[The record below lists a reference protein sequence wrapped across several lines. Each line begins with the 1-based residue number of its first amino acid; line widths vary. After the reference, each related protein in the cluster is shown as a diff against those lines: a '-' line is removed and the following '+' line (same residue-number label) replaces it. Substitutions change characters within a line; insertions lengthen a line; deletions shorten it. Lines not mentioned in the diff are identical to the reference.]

1 MENGNVELGLLDPE
15 TQELVSYIMDLIP
28 EQDHKGLSEDDV
40 VYVLDKMD
48 DYLEKIGL
56 IEDDGEEV
64 TYLDGEVDETE
75 QMVFVQEAAKK
86 DGRTISSEQIQLIMD
101 GELQYGIEHGYYE
114 EEE

>member
-28 EQDHKGLSEDDV
+28 EQDRKDLREEDV

-48 DYLEKIGL
+48 DYLEQIGL

-75 QMVFVQEAAKK
+75 QMAFVQEAAKK
-86 DGRTISSEQIQLIMD
+86 DGRAISSEQIQLIMD

>member
-28 EQDHKGLSEDDV
+28 EQDHKGLSEFVDG
-40 VYVLDKMD
+40 D

-75 QMVFVQEAAKK
+75 QMAFVQEAAKK

>member
-1 MENGNVELGLLDPE
+1 MTQWENG
-15 TQELVSYIMDLIP
+15 DL
-28 EQDHKGLSEDDV
+28 
-40 VYVLDKMD
+40 
-48 DYLEKIGL
+48 L

-75 QMVFVQEAAKK
+75 QMEFVMAAVKK
-86 DGRTISSEQIQLIMD
+86 DGRHISSEQVQLIMD